1 MLSRYFHPFS
11 HPVNRVIW
19 ENSCCGGGEALG
31 PTPGEKGTEEN
42 NEERLKETL
51 LEIRTHGRRNEWDF
65 SFWFKHF
72 YDWSKD
78 PLICVHG
85 ALRWNFLE
93 NSIDCA
99 YQRCFGERLYPIV
112 SFVGA
117 YRWKTRTL
125 SFENNCEQHLEKV
138 GLCYQSIWKERRQRG
153 GNSYGTLSYFVFLP
167 VRVRSFVPGS
177 LGCFCRLQRAQM
189 FYYQQKCSF
198 NNGLLFYSANCEC
211 ELHGRFHNVNE
222 R

>member
-1 MLSRYFHPFS
+1 MRLFIL
-11 HPVNRVIW
+11 IW
-19 ENSCCGGGEALG
+19 AFLW
-31 PTPGEKGTEEN
+31 
-42 NEERLKETL
+42 
-51 LEIRTHGRRNEWDF
+51 LEQRSIHG
-65 SFWFKHF
+65 S
-72 YDWSKD
+72 
-78 PLICVHG
+78 
-85 ALRWNFLE
+85 LRWNFLE

-112 SFVGA
+112 FFVGA
-117 YRWKTRTL
+117 YEWKTRTL
-125 SFENNCEQHLEKV
+125 WFGNNCAQHLEQV
-138 GLCYQSIWKERRQRG
+138 GLYYQSIWKERRQRG